1 KPHLTNE
8 EYRQTEFIVK
18 QFGSGIGKELHKKE
32 KMRVDKDN
40 KGNRLCM
47 NQFYRA
53 FSTCRIPG
61 IKRDRLLY
69 YFQTESEGP
78 TPKHI
83 VLRSRLSAL
92 HPENYQNLE
101 CIQKAIEGVSLD
113 DDSPVDNSDVF
124 QYSLAGDPTNRWFDK
139 SAVNLFYKNGFVSST
154 CDHAPLDAMVA
165 VSNTFYIDLSIR
177 KCKGLWEGTTE
188 IHKISL
194 NLQGTTEIRDLPKPK
209 ELMFHLDDVI
219 LEGIQTAKNMFLAVG
234 ANLQCYTR
242 MYEKYGKKFLRKHK
256 LHPDTHVQ
264 LALQYAYYKKYKR
277 TETMRPCTEEAIEW
291 SKAMLDPK
299 TSMETKR
306 TLYLKAANK
315 HNKLMAEAQQNQVFG
330 GVVPMM
336 ENGYGVFYHI
346 ETNTIEMVVTAWKS
360 GEDTDA
366 EEFLKLIYKC
376 FDEMKSV
383 VNLKILHLFYIF
395 MALYCS
401 LSKDN
406 FNHTFYAYI
415 EINNGSF

>member
-1 KPHLTNE
+1 
-8 EYRQTEFIVK
+8 
-18 QFGSGIGKELHKKE
+18 
-32 KMRVDKDN
+32 
-40 KGNRLCM
+40 M
-47 NQFYRA
+47 NLQ
-53 FSTCRIPG
+53 
-61 IKRDRLLY
+61 
-69 YFQTESEGP
+69 
-78 TPKHI
+78 
-83 VLRSRLSAL
+83 
-92 HPENYQNLE
+92 
-101 CIQKAIEGVSLD
+101 
-113 DDSPVDNSDVF
+113 
-124 QYSLAGDPTNRWFDK
+124 
-139 SAVNLFYKNGFVSST
+139 
-154 CDHAPLDAMVA
+154 
-165 VSNTFYIDLSIR
+165 
-177 KCKGLWEGTTE
+177 GTTE

-277 TETMRPCTEEAIEW
+277 PGPCYETATTRKFYHGRTETMRPCTEEAIEW

-315 HNKLMAEAQQNQVFG
+315 HNKLMAEAQQNQGVDRHLMGLSIIAAEEGLPTPLLYQDKAYTKSGGGGNFVLSTSMVGYTTVFG

-383 VNLKILHLFYIF
+383 VESQKSVTAKL
-395 MALYCS
+395 
-401 LSKDN
+401 
-406 FNHTFYAYI
+406 
-415 EINNGSF
+415 